1 MRKLIFP
8 IAILLFTFSIQAQV
22 GIGTETPNA
31 SSLLDL
37 SSTSKGILVPRMTEN
52 QKNAISTPAQ
62 GLLVFQTNGTVGF
75 YSYDGSSW
83 LHLIDGSSK
92 GLYFGPGTGNG
103 NNNLAVGTSM
113 GSGTGV
119 RNTAIG
125 SRALENYSGSGF
137 DNNTAVGY
145 YSLQKVTYGQQNTAL
160 GAETMFELTSG
171 NWNTAIGAQTIF
183 NSTGNGN
190 TALGYRA
197 GETLTTGSNNLLI
210 GMQADVSLN
219 NLSNAIAIGYDATV
233 NASNKIQ
240 LGNSN
245 ITLVETSGT
254 VSASAF
260 VGDGSGLTGII
271 SSSSTPTF
279 LYGTENVLLDGTT
292 SPNVGDMNR
301 SVGLGYL
308 TLNSVTTGNKNVAIG
323 ARSMKDNTTGY
334 MNVGIGWNSLTK
346 NTTGVRNIAIGG
358 SEALDANTTGSNNL
372 AIGDRSMT
380 LNVSGQSNVAIGSN
394 SLLNN
399 NSGNYNTMVG
409 VEAGSNIRTESGNTG
424 NDNVGLG
431 YRALESNYSG
441 DKNVAIGWDALR
453 RTKGS
458 GNSGIGNKAGW
469 YNVDGSNNTFVGNQ
483 AGIGSSNATNL
494 TNATAIGYNAIVD
507 ASNKIRLGDSNITN
521 IETSGTITAG
531 AVTYPNTDGT
541 ANQVLKTNGSGT
553 LAWTTPPSSSILYQK
568 TQSDYTL
575 TNTVAEV
582 IKLNLP
588 AGSYIVTYTGFSFK
602 FSNDG
607 AEYVASRIAT
617 TSPGNLGGGD
627 AIMVNNTINGGR
639 AYIVHQLGITLAS
652 AGSVSLYA
660 NNTYG
665 KTQTYLTNQRLTA
678 VSVGSVINQ

>member
-1 MRKLIFP
+1 MKIKLLISVLS
-8 IAILLFTFSIQAQV
+8 ILFAFSIQAQV

-145 YSLQKVTYGQQNTAL
+145 YSLKKVTYGQQNTAL

-233 NASNKIQ
+233 NASNKI
-240 LGNSN
+240 
-245 ITLVETSGT
+245 
-254 VSASAF
+254 
-260 VGDGSGLTGII
+260 
-271 SSSSTPTF
+271 
-279 LYGTENVLLDGTT
+279 
-292 SPNVGDMNR
+292 
-301 SVGLGYL
+301 
-308 TLNSVTTGNKNVAIG
+308 
-323 ARSMKDNTTGY
+323 
-334 MNVGIGWNSLTK
+334 
-346 NTTGVRNIAIGG
+346 
-358 SEALDANTTGSNNL
+358 
-372 AIGDRSMT
+372 
-380 LNVSGQSNVAIGSN
+380 
-394 SLLNN
+394 
-399 NSGNYNTMVG
+399 
-409 VEAGSNIRTESGNTG
+409 
-424 NDNVGLG
+424 
-431 YRALESNYSG
+431 
-441 DKNVAIGWDALR
+441 
-453 RTKGS
+453 
-458 GNSGIGNKAGW
+458 
-469 YNVDGSNNTFVGNQ
+469 
-483 AGIGSSNATNL
+483 
-494 TNATAIGYNAIVD
+494 
-507 ASNKIRLGDSNITN
+507 RLGDSNITN

-531 AVTYPNTDGT
+531 AITYPNTDGT
-541 ANQVLKTNGSGT
+541 DNQVLKTNGSGT

-568 TQSDYTL
+568 TQSSFRL
-575 TNTVAEV
+575 TRTVREA
-582 IKLNLP
+582 IKLYLP
-588 AGSYIVTYTGFSFK
+588 AGSYIVTYTGLSFK
-602 FSNDG
+602 SSNDG

-617 TSPGNLGGGD
+617 ISPGNLSGQD
-627 AIMVNNTINGGR
+627 AIMVTNTTNDGR

-652 AGSVSLYA
+652 AGYVSLYA
-660 NNTYG
+660 NNLFG
-665 KTQTYLTNQRLTA
+665 KLYTYLTNQRLTA

>member
-1 MRKLIFP
+1 
-8 IAILLFTFSIQAQV
+8 
-22 GIGTETPNA
+22 
-31 SSLLDL
+31 
-37 SSTSKGILVPRMTEN
+37 
-52 QKNAISTPAQ
+52 
-62 GLLVFQTNGTVGF
+62 
-75 YSYDGSSW
+75 
-83 LHLIDGSSK
+83 
-92 GLYFGPGTGNG
+92 
-103 NNNLAVGTSM
+103 M
-113 GSGTGV
+113 GSGTGIG
-119 RNTAIG
+119 NTAIG
-125 SRALENYSGSGF
+125 SRALENYSGVNF
-137 DNNTAVGY
+137 DYNTAVGY
-145 YSLQKVTYGQQNTAL
+145 LSLEKVTTGQQNTAL
-160 GAETMFELTSG
+160 GAYSMDDLTSG
-171 NWNTAIGAQTIF
+171 NMNTAIGAEVLI
-183 NSTGNGN
+183 NSTGDGN
-190 TALGYRA
+190 TALGRGA
-197 GETLTTGSNNLLI
+197 GWTLTTGSNNLLI

-260 VGDGSGLTGII
+260 IGDGSGLTGII

-292 SPNVGDMNR
+292 SPNVGDMHR

-346 NTTGVRNIAIGG
+346 NTTGGRNIAIGG
-358 SEALDANTTGSNNL
+358 SEALDANTTGSDNL

-380 LNVSGQSNVAIGSN
+380 YNVSGQSNVAIGSN

-399 NSGNYNTMVG
+399 DSGNYNTMVG

-431 YRALESNYSG
+431 YRALQSNYSG

-507 ASNKIRLGDSNITN
+507 ASNKIRLGDSNITLV
-521 IETSGTITAG
+521 ETSGTVSASAFVG
-531 AVTYPNTDGT
+531 D
-541 ANQVLKTNGSGT
+541 GSG
-553 LAWTTPPSSSILYQK
+553 
-568 TQSDYTL
+568 L
-575 TNTVAEV
+575 T
-582 IKLNLP
+582 NLP
-588 AGSYIVTYTGFSFK
+588 APNIQSPIEAYSITLNSTHHGRIFYSQHSNRPQFPDPDTLPAGFECTIVNYSGYEGSLISPTNTFIGVRSPNLYPTKNHEGTGDDKIVSI
-602 FSNDG
+602 NN
-607 AEYVASRIAT
+607 
-617 TSPGNLGGGD
+617 NLG
-627 AIMVNNTINGGR
+627 
-639 AYIVHQLGITLAS
+639 
-652 AGSVSLYA
+652 
-660 NNTYG
+660 
-665 KTQTYLTNQRLTA
+665 
-678 VSVGSVINQ
+678 VGSKAFPVNKIGFMSGGTIRVIVIPISGSNFYYVSGDYYYPNN